1 MYETLDTVTLRDG
14 KKVEV
19 GVVQAPDLEWSERI
33 EGFLGHQED
42 IWNWQNHKVLHCD
55 LGIDVFFYI
64 LHLEGQPLSS
74 MMSVECQG
82 VGIRAHV
89 WTPPKERGNGAC
101 SSLQT
106 LQMEHFRSRG
116 GRYLC
121 LYTDYNSIPFHIY
134 RRLGFHGVEPLGGH
148 MQFLSLPKDQFT
160 ESYFAVGETE
170 IEPLSWRHWPNAAPL
185 FMGEFPGRVR
195 CAPLGLVGQQSSEY
209 PLLEVLREA
218 EQDKSGQPPRVAV
231 LRNRATEAIV
241 GLAAWSW
248 HPRDQDACLVDVYCN
263 PHYWDQ
269 AGDLLASLQIPE
281 TARRFSYADSTCEQ
295 KAECL
300 LAHGF
305 RRTAAWSRFP
315 VDLCRSPVN
324 RFPETALGGRVAR
337 TLWTLARAIDAPV
350 SKCWRSLVEATGA
363 RARIPAKWPRFPL
376 THQLYVNLSLYE
388 KN

>member
-1 MYETLDTVTLRDG
+1 
-14 KKVEV
+14 
-19 GVVQAPDLEWSERI
+19 
-33 EGFLGHQED
+33 
-42 IWNWQNHKVLHCD
+42 
-55 LGIDVFFYI
+55 
-64 LHLEGQPLSS
+64 